1 MEKTITMPLKE
12 YQDLIAENTALRTA
26 NANKEIYL
34 QLDNYSTIFYVGEE
48 VPKKIEDLLI
58 RLEKINNR
66 LTEHRLNRKEHY

>member
-66 LTEHRLNRKEHY
+66 LTEQRLNRKEHY